1 MILRFEI
8 NLSQEQIAENKQ
20 GFILTGFTMQG
31 AEYNKDDGRVK
42 LTEKISA
49 EMPCV
54 NIKWIHVDQA
64 KKEQPEE
71 TFQIPV
77 YLNKQRTNLLTS
89 VSLPTYGVPPY
100 IWYQRGAALFA
111 WSNE

>member
-1 MILRFEI
+1 
-8 NLSQEQIAENKQ
+8 
-20 GFILTGFTMQG
+20 MQG
-31 AEYNKDDGRVK
+31 AEFSDLDGRVH

-49 EMPCV
+49 ELPAV
-54 NIKWIHVDQA
+54 NFKWIHVDQA
-64 KKEQPEE
+64 KKEEPQE

-77 YLNKQRTNLLTS
+77 YLNKQRTNLLTA
-89 VSLPTYGVPPY
+89 VSIPTYGVPVH